1 MSGHDWSRRFGE
13 EYGQRERA
21 AARETQ
27 ARTDVEQHVHASC
40 VERWPSIVAA
50 MRSLVVDYNEGA
62 GVEAIT
68 LLEDAADRCV
78 TIESARN
85 GRSSLVIALDGP
97 DVAVRTRNGPDRPLS
112 GTTWM
117 TLDRTDDSAAAY
129 LLRDWMERL

>member
-21 AARETQ
+21 AAREAQ
-27 ARTDVEQHVHASC
+27 ARNEVEQHVHDSC
-40 VERWPSIVAA
+40 VERWPSIVQA
-50 MRSLVVDYNEGA
+50 MRSLVMNYNEGA

-68 LLEDAADRCV
+68 LLEEAGDRCV
-78 TIESARN
+78 TIQSAGN

-97 DVAVRTRNGPDRPLS
+97 DLAVRTRNGPDRPLS

-117 TLDRTDDSAAAY
+117 TLNRTDDSAAEY